1 MVENK
6 ALLSNFNI
14 DLVYES
20 SSDSESMNEP
30 MNDDTFVQ
38 ELVPSV
44 MMNSFL
50 SVLSWANEFNWFALI
65 DHIESEAQF
74 IDYDLIAR
82 IFLHL
87 LMIPVAIISEN
98 KSLLILS
105 KEAFEAAKHDEYEQD
120 RIARIINGEVV
131 LELESDDP
139 ENFPKVESILSDK
152 GRKQILKKRM
162 LIKRH
167 AQIEK
172 LKGLQNKGLCLVIDH
187 NASAKLG
194 KNVQI
199 LETLSGNVGADA
211 WCRTGVLTL
220 MEISKILQ
228 R

>member
-1 MVENK
+1 
-6 ALLSNFNI
+6 
-14 DLVYES
+14 
-20 SSDSESMNEP
+20 

-82 IFLHL
+82 IFLRL

-139 ENFPKVESILSDK
+139 ENFSQ
-152 GRKQILKKRM
+152 GRKY
-162 LIKRH
+162 
-167 AQIEK
+167 
-172 LKGLQNKGLCLVIDH
+172 
-187 NASAKLG
+187 
-194 KNVQI
+194 
-199 LETLSGNVGADA
+199 
-211 WCRTGVLTL
+211 
-220 MEISKILQ
+220 SK
-228 R
+228 